1 MPTEIRSDIRETVLR
16 AEGPDLGPTR
26 ISAAEETPAYTGR
39 QPLFFY
45 EHQRLK
51 SNSLLAPPPWS
62 VLISLE
68 FQLARHLRCT
78 AYRA

>member
-39 QPLFFY
+39 QPLRPRSRGVGPGLSPGRD
-45 EHQRLK
+45 QRQGEK
-51 SNSLLAPPPWS
+51 GG
-62 VLISLE
+62 VKDVV
-68 FQLARHLRCT
+68 QC
-78 AYRA
+78 